1 MGEHLEE
8 APGTSSQQEELYSW
22 IKALGTSAEL
32 IFSNRKEEHMG
43 ADAAA
48 GGGLRRWMDGFWPGL
63 EFPRCGG
70 FGICPYILNTLLFKK

>member
-1 MGEHLEE
+1 MGERLEE
-8 APGTSSQQEELYSW
+8 APGTSSQQGELYSW

-48 GGGLRRWMDGFWPGL
+48 GGGLRR
-63 EFPRCGG
+63 
-70 FGICPYILNTLLFKK
+70 